1 MIESSHICLYHF
13 DEMFSIEIMLF
24 FFVSLDPQMAVM
36 VATRPYYLNYL
47 SIVDG
52 RPVDVI
58 LDCD

>member
-1 MIESSHICLYHF
+1 
-13 DEMFSIEIMLF
+13 MFSIEIMLF